1 MTNNNNDKT
10 SVLIHLITNFKI
22 FKRMKKILLAV
33 MAVAAIGFTSCGN
46 KTQQAEATD
55 STEVAINAEEE
66 ANAVIDNLKAFVA
79 AGNAEQLAAGLEQV
93 KEMVGEFVLND
104 PDAAMTYVTT
114 VQNYLK
120 ENAEQVKAVVENNAD
135 AASAVAV
142 FMETEPEVMVSAI
155 VETVSNQAEAT
166 KDAAAGAAEA
176 TQNAAAEAVN
186 KTVEDTKAAV
196 NKKVEDTKA
205 AVNQKAEETKA
216 AAKQK
221 ANEAVDN
228 AAKDVKKGLGL

>member
-1 MTNNNNDKT
+1 
-10 SVLIHLITNFKI
+10 
-22 FKRMKKILLAV
+22 MKKILLAV
-33 MAVAAIGFTSCGN
+33 MAVAAISFISCGN

-176 TQNAAAEAVN
+176 TQNAAAEAASGADLDDSKIVIDFSEIGMSGEEAEKVLMEKGVYPEFSTGSIVMCLTGIGN
-186 KTVEDTKAAV
+186 VREDYELLLEAL
-196 NKKVEDTKA
+196 
-205 AVNQKAEETKA
+205 AEIAGK
-216 AAKQK
+216 
-221 ANEAVDN
+221 
-228 AAKDVKKGLGL
+228 

>member
-1 MTNNNNDKT
+1 
-10 SVLIHLITNFKI
+10 
-22 FKRMKKILLAV
+22 MKKILLTV
-33 MAVAAIGFTSCGN
+33 MAIAAIGFTSCGN

-79 AGNAEQLAAGLEQV
+79 AGDADQLAAGLDQV

-114 VQNYLK
+114 VQKYLI
-120 ENAEQVKAVVENNAD
+120 ENAEQVKAVAQKNAD
-135 AASAVAV
+135 AASTIAV

-155 VETVSNQAEAT
+155 VESVSDKAEAT
-166 KDAAAGAAEA
+166 KDAAATAAEA
-176 TQNAAAEAVN
+176 TKDAAAEAVN
-186 KTVEDTKAAV
+186 KTVEDAKAAA
-196 NKKVEDTKA
+196 NQKVEDAKA
-205 AVNQKAEETKA
+205 AANQKAEETKA

-228 AAKDVKKGLGL
+228 AAQNVKKGLGL

>member
-1 MTNNNNDKT
+1 
-10 SVLIHLITNFKI
+10 
-22 FKRMKKILLAV
+22 MKKILLAV
-33 MAVAAIGFTSCGN
+33 MAVAAISFISCGN

-55 STEVAINAEEE
+55 STEVAIN
-66 ANAVIDNLKAFVA
+66 
-79 AGNAEQLAAGLEQV
+79 
-93 KEMVGEFVLND
+93 
-104 PDAAMTYVTT
+104 
-114 VQNYLK
+114 
-120 ENAEQVKAVVENNAD
+120 
-135 AASAVAV
+135 
-142 FMETEPEVMVSAI
+142 
-155 VETVSNQAEAT
+155 
-166 KDAAAGAAEA
+166 AEA

>member
-1 MTNNNNDKT
+1 MIKT
-10 SVLIHLITNFKI
+10 FGKI
-22 FKRMKKILLAV
+22 GKGLKV
-33 MAVAAIGFTSCGN
+33 VV
-46 KTQQAEATD
+46 D
-55 STEVAINAEEE
+55 S
-66 ANAVIDNLKAFVA
+66 ANATGGVVAPKLYREMGCEVIELYSMPDGRFPHHHPNPSDEKT
-79 AGNAEQLAAGLEQV
+79 
-93 KEMVGEFVLND
+93 LND
-104 PDAAMTYVTT
+104 I
-114 VQNYLK
+114 K
-120 ENAEQVKAVVENNAD
+120 KAVVENNAD

>member
-1 MTNNNNDKT
+1 
-10 SVLIHLITNFKI
+10 
-22 FKRMKKILLAV
+22 MKKILLAV

-79 AGNAEQLAAGLEQV
+79 AGDAEKVAAALDQV

-120 ENAEQVKAVVENNAD
+120 ENAEQIKAVVDKNAD

-155 VETVSNQAEAT
+155 VETVSNKAEAT
-166 KDAAAGAAEA
+166 KDAAEETAVNAKDAAVDAAVAAKDAAVDAAKQKVDEA
-176 TQNAAAEAVN
+176 NAAA
-186 KTVEDTKAAV
+186 KQ
-196 NKKVEDTKA
+196 KVEDTKA
-205 AVNQKAEETKA
+205 AAKKQANDAVDD
-216 AAKQK
+216 AAK
-221 ANEAVDN
+221 N
-228 AAKDVKKGLGL
+228 VKKGLGL

>member
-1 MTNNNNDKT
+1 
-10 SVLIHLITNFKI
+10 
-22 FKRMKKILLAV
+22 MKKILLAV
-33 MAVAAIGFTSCGN
+33 MAVAAISFISCGN

-79 AGNAEQLAAGLEQV
+79 AGNAEQLAAGL
-93 KEMVGEFVLND
+93 
-104 PDAAMTYVTT
+104 
-114 VQNYLK
+114 
-120 ENAEQVKAVVENNAD
+120 EQVKAVVENNAD

>member
-1 MTNNNNDKT
+1 
-10 SVLIHLITNFKI
+10 
-22 FKRMKKILLAV
+22 
-33 MAVAAIGFTSCGN
+33 
-46 KTQQAEATD
+46 
-55 STEVAINAEEE
+55 
-66 ANAVIDNLKAFVA
+66 
-79 AGNAEQLAAGLEQV
+79 
-93 KEMVGEFVLND
+93 MVGEFVLND